1 MQKSDNEKGK
11 NLVKLG
17 QDIEILLQPNDF
29 KPSKYFNTQNSSKN
43 GEKRPKF

>member
-11 NLVKLG
+11 NLVKIG
-17 QDIEILLQPNDF
+17 QDIEISLQPNDF
-29 KPSKYFNTQNSSKN
+29 MPSKYFNTQKSSKN

>member
-11 NLVKLG
+11 NPVKIG
-17 QDIEILLQPNDF
+17 QDIEISLQPNDF
-29 KPSKYFNTQNSSKN
+29 MPSKYFNTQNSCQN